1 MSAVLVAETE
11 TSVPGSSVSPA
22 LTDAESGLST
32 PSPAPLPLVQI
43 IDEATRDAMSVLLKL
58 GQQEGKAES
67 ELLVEPAAGRTRAKA
82 DNASAQGA
90 REDDSSK
97 KTKAAGHRPSSKH
110 HGVFASAN
118 GRKWTA
124 HLPGDVPRGYVAY
137 IGARCALSRLLT
149 SLWTGT
155 FANEEEAARAV
166 RKGEAMLLEGK
177 KVDDI
182 VAALRPPPDRSSLS
196 SRHEGVSWCASARLI
211 GNPQALTR
219 T

>member
-1 MSAVLVAETE
+1 
-11 TSVPGSSVSPA
+11 
-22 LTDAESGLST
+22 
-32 PSPAPLPLVQI
+32 
-43 IDEATRDAMSVLLKL
+43 
-58 GQQEGKAES
+58 
-67 ELLVEPAAGRTRAKA
+67 
-82 DNASAQGA
+82 
-90 REDDSSK
+90 
-97 KTKAAGHRPSSKH
+97 
-110 HGVFASAN
+110 
-118 GRKWTA
+118 
-124 HLPGDVPRGYVAY
+124 VAY